1 LSQSRQLAA
10 IMFTDIVGYTALMGN
25 DEQRALTILNKNR
38 ALQKPIIAQYNGRW
52 IKELGDGI
60 LASFTTDSDAVN
72 AAIKIQE
79 ACNNTK
85 EFFLRIGIHQ
95 GEVVFEGD
103 DIFGDAVNIASRI
116 QAIAEPGGIF
126 ISESVHNNVSNKQG
140 IETMF
145 VKQESLKN
153 VKEPVRIYKVI
164 AKEIK
169 TPDAVTS
176 AIIDFDKRESI
187 RKKSKKKTTPF
198 FWGVGI
204 LIMIAFG
211 YFIYNNFHKAEKSI
225 PHTND
230 PDVIDKSI
238 AVLSFVNMSN
248 DKDQEYFSDG
258 LSEELLNLLAKIPE
272 LKVIGRTSS
281 FSFKGKNEDLR
292 SIAQKL
298 GVAHI
303 LEGSVRKDGTKIRV
317 SVQLIKA
324 SDGSHMWSETYDR
337 HLEGIFTLQDD
348 IASAVV
354 RQLKL
359 KLLATT
365 ANTASSTTN
374 TEVYNLILQGNYFV
388 EKRDK
393 ESLAKALALYLKAL
407 AIDSLNARSWAGV
420 GRCYSLQAAWGM
432 IHRNDGQQKARMAAN
447 KSIELDGTLAEGHR
461 VLGEVKMYD
470 FDWAGAEAEYQRVLN
485 LEPGNADVMRILGY
499 LYRCIS
505 RFDEGIRLTKK
516 SIELDP
522 IKAITYF
529 NFGQLLYHANHLE
542 EAIEAFKKNLELNPQ
557 FPRTH
562 IFLGKVYLLQ
572 GKPEL
577 ALNEMTQETIE
588 DWRSFGLILTYQ
600 TLGRKKETDKMLSN
614 YIVRFSKDNMYQI
627 AEIYAFRGEKNKAF
641 EYLEKSYVARE
652 ARLTY
657 LKGDPFLKNLES
669 DPRYAIFLKK
679 MKLPED

>member
-1 LSQSRQLAA
+1 MSTQSRQLAA
-10 IMFTDIVGYTALMGN
+10 IMFTDIVGYTAMMQQNEDKAVAVIKHYNASLEIWVSHFNG
-25 DEQRALTILNKNR
+25 QVLNYYGDGSLCIFSSATDAVNCSLAIQKDLKNEPVVPLR
-38 ALQKPIIAQYNGRW
+38 IGLHIGEVFFEDAKA
-52 IKELGDGI
+52 LGDG
-60 LASFTTDSDAVN
+60 VN
-72 AAIKIQE
+72 
-79 ACNNTK
+79 
-85 EFFLRIGIHQ
+85 
-95 GEVVFEGD
+95 V
-103 DIFGDAVNIASRI
+103 ASRVQSLGQENTI
-116 QAIAEPGGIF
+116 L
-126 ISESVHNNVSNKQG
+126 ISEEVHDKIKNNASV
-140 IETMF
+140 TAT
-145 VKQESLKN
+145 SLGHFDFKN
-153 VKEPVRIYKVI
+153 VGKSMEVFALTNEGLFVPQRKKMQGKLKKKNQQKRNIIAVLSFILLIVAAFFIYKNFF
-164 AKEIK
+164 AKN
-169 TPDAVTS
+169 
-176 AIIDFDKRESI
+176 DK
-187 RKKSKKKTTPF
+187 
-198 FWGVGI
+198 V
-204 LIMIAFG
+204 A
-211 YFIYNNFHKAEKSI
+211 
-225 PHTND
+225 
-230 PDVIDKSI
+230 DKSI
-238 AVLSFVNMSN
+238 AVLPFVDMSAG
-248 DKDQEYFSDG
+248 KDQEYFSDG

-562 IFLGKVYLLQ
+562 IFLGKVHLLQ